1 MKKLFLSMVVALMA
15 VSASAQVYVG
25 GGVGIGSSK
34 VDADGAESVTTYKF
48 VPEVG
53 CNLNDDWAVGVTFG
67 WQGSNKGGEKAMGIA
82 PYARYTFIHS
92 KIVDVFVDG
101 TLGYEHLYGGENI
114 DTDVFTVGFKPG
126 LAVKLTDHLNFVTH
140 VGFIG
145 YEHDKIHDTKVNSFG
160 LDLDGTN
167 ILFGI
172 NYKF

>member
-1 MKKLFLSMVVALMA
+1 MKKLVLSIVVAMMA
-15 VSASAQVYVG
+15 IAANAQVYVG

-34 VDADGAESVTTYKF
+34 VDVDGAESVTAYKF
-48 VPEVG
+48 VPEIG
-53 CNLNDDWAVGVTFG
+53 YNINDEWAIGVSFG
-67 WQGSNKGGEKAMGIA
+67 WQGANKGGEKSVFVN

-101 TLGYEHLYGGENI
+101 GVGYEHMYGGSGI
-114 DTDVFTVGFKPG
+114 DHDIYSVGFRPG
-126 LAVKLTDHLNFVTH
+126 LAVKLTSHLNFITH

-145 YEHDKIHDTKVNSFG
+145 YEHDKVDDVKVNSFG